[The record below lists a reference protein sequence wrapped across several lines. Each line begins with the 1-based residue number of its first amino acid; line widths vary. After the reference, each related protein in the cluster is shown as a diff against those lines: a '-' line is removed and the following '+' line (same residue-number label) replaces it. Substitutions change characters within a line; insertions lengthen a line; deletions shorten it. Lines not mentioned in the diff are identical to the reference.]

1 MKTKL
6 SIGLPRMRAEVGER
20 RDFLP
25 DFVAMLIQ
33 AGAEVVVETGVGAGM
48 GLDGDAYTRVAPGV
62 IFGSHADAYAQ
73 DVVLVLRCP
82 DDEDLR
88 RLRPG
93 ACLMSMLH
101 YPTRPQRVAFL
112 RQLGVEAIS
121 LDALKDDQGRR
132 TMQNFQ
138 AVAWNGVEAAF
149 HVLAKTFPAPGFE
162 SPQRRPIQ
170 AVLLGA
176 GALGSVVLQA
186 AVRYGD
192 MALWQRLA
200 GSGVPGVQL
209 AVVDWDVTRH
219 AATMR
224 PLLATCDL
232 LIDATQRPDP
242 SRPVIP
248 NAWVGL
254 MPVHAVLLD
263 LAVDPYDCQADPPAV
278 KGIEGVVGGS
288 LDHYIFAP
296 DDPTF
301 DALPACVDSTHRRWS
316 VSCYSWPGVHP
327 RPCMELYAAQLTP
340 LMQALIRAG
349 GPGGID
355 PQGPAEHRTLSR
367 ALLSRYV

>member
-1 MKTKL
+1 MTQRVT
-6 SIGLPRMRAEVGER
+6 IGLPRMRAEVGER

-33 AGAEVVVETGVGAGM
+33 AGADVVVEAGVGAGM
-48 GLDGDAYTRVAPGV
+48 RLDVDAYTQAAPGV

-82 DDEDLR
+82 DDADLR
-88 RLRPG
+88 LMRPD

-101 YPTRPQRVAFL
+101 YHTRPQRVAFL
-112 RQLGVEAIS
+112 RQLDVEAIS
-121 LDALKDDQGRR
+121 LDSLQNDRGQRV
-132 TMQNFQ
+132 MQNFR

-149 HVLAKTFPAPGFE
+149 HVLLKNFPAPGLE
-162 SPQRRPIQ
+162 SPRRRPVRAI
-170 AVLLGA
+170 LLGA
-176 GALGSVVLQA
+176 GALGSVVVQA
-186 AVRYGD
+186 VVRYGD
-192 MALWQRLA
+192 MDLWKRLA
-200 GSGVPGVQL
+200 GAGVPGVQL
-209 AVVDWDVTRH
+209 TVVDFDVTRH
-219 AATMR
+219 EATMHGI
-224 PLLATCDL
+224 LAECDL

-254 MPVHAVLLD
+254 MPDHAVLLD
-263 LAVDPYDCQADPPAV
+263 LAVDPYNCDSNPPAL

-288 LDHYIFAP
+288 LDQYIFAP
-296 DDPTF
+296 DDPAF

-327 RPCMELYAAQLTP
+327 RPCMELYAEQLTP

-349 GPGGID
+349 GPRGID
-355 PQGPAEHRTLSR
+355 PQGPAEHRALSR
-367 ALLSRYV
+367 AMLSRYV